1 MYVFDI
7 IDTARRTACE
17 QQLSAKESV
26 LPGDLD
32 SIATANGRAGQL
44 TRAAHTPHLCRHVI
58 AFMSS

>member
-32 SIATANGRAGQL
+32 SIATANERAGQL
-44 TRAAHTPHLCRHVI
+44 TRAAHAHLCRHVI